1 VLTYRWCDLAICTN
15 FELPELSGAGGS
27 PETSNQWHV
36 TLESGAPPERPH
48 REWFHHWEFPDGRKW
63 VAFARDEG
71 GYLLRFPGLAD
82 FDIVPSARTIGGYPH
97 PATPLH
103 TVRHLLLDQVLPLV
117 AGGRDQLALHGS
129 AVAIGPGAVVF
140 LGGSG
145 YGKSTLAAR
154 LARPGRAVVTD
165 DCCLVTRTASGFH
178 VVPSYPGVRLGPDS
192 VSDIFGD
199 ADREYA
205 SVAHYTTKVRV
216 AGEGPHDLRF
226 HAGGLP
232 LTRIYVIGSMAE
244 LHAATS
250 VAIERRTTRA
260 ALLDLL
266 NYTFY
271 LDVGDPV
278 RLREGFQLAADVAL
292 RHDVRSLVFPW
303 DLSKSGAVAEA
314 ILSDR

>member
-1 VLTYRWCDLAICTN
+1 VPAYRWGDLAIRAN
-15 FELPELSGAGGS
+15 FDLPELPGAGAF
-27 PETSNQWHV
+27 PETSHEWQV
-36 TLESGAPPERPH
+36 TLESGAPPQRPH
-48 REWFHHWEFPDGRKW
+48 RDWFHHWEFPDGREW

-71 GYLLRFPGLAD
+71 GYLLRFPGLVD

-97 PATPLH
+97 PATPLP
-103 TVRHLLLDQVLPLV
+103 TLRHLLLDQVLPLV

-154 LARPGRAVVTD
+154 LAQPGRALVTD
-165 DCCLVTRTASGFH
+165 DCCLVTRTASGFT
-178 VVPSYPGVRLGPDS
+178 VVPSYPGVRLDPGS

-199 ADREYA
+199 AGQRYA

-216 AGEGPHDLRF
+216 AGERPHDLRF
-226 HAGGLP
+226 HDGRLP
-232 LTRIYVIGSMAE
+232 LARIYVIGSLAE
-244 LHAATS
+244 LHAATG
-250 VAIERRTTRA
+250 VAIQRRTARA
-260 ALLDLL
+260 ALFDLL
-266 NYTFY
+266 NYTFH

-278 RLREGFQLAADVAL
+278 RVREGFHLAADVAL

-303 DLSKSGAVAEA
+303 DLSKSGAVADA